1 MDLISPY
8 YMDMCIE
15 GDKVYA
21 CGLFGVVNYS
31 LDRGQTWQIRTTYTD
46 EMLNSITS
54 FGNTVIT
61 AGTGGIIRYS
71 NDGGKNWGIPEKIV
85 TATIKSVV
93 LIDELNAI
101 AVGNLGVILKT
112 SNGGKSWTQIFG
124 ISTSSDIFSAFVT
137 ESKKIL
143 IATIDG
149 QIYKSDDYG
158 ENWIEIN
165 IPIGFINPRKFTY
178 SFDKVIYLLT
188 DNVLLK
194 SIDEGETWIYYSNP
208 IRKSDFCSFTENGNG
223 FIGGAFYNSKLLRME
238 KDTSVVDT
246 INVTEYY
253 GEIFKPA
260 FKDLK
265 YFDKKN
271 AIAVGVYGAIFSTE
285 DAGKTWKQISYFY
298 TYPPNGQI
306 SAIYFINDSIG
317 FMGTDRE
324 SLYKTTNKG
333 NTWNYIRKDKNRG
346 ELSSISSIF
355 FFDENVGML
364 KSEQWDGTLLITYD
378 GGLNFIRDTV
388 SRQLNGATFGFDLL
402 YDSTFFFIG
411 WRYFYNVWHTYYGLR
426 EFNGSWLNKGV
437 FDSCQLASRYF
448 LRNKIFLSG
457 YFIDSCKLPEEPY
470 MYYRGLIV
478 KSEDNCKT
486 WKKTFF
492 DTIDVIRSVEFV
504 DDSLGYAFSNSY
516 INGIEDSTIVFRTT
530 DGGESWHFFS
540 NDTNIIRKIAILRN
554 HNGKYAIGYGK
565 NKKYLFTTDYGA
577 TWSPLPISTSYTIM
591 GIYATDNYFYL
602 KGICGTYNIMIR
614 MKLKD
619 EYISVKEETQSLP
632 APLAYMS
639 LPYPNPANE
648 YTNFDIVWD
657 KRYDINENSFSIT
670 NVFGQKFDN
679 PKLEILGRNDNRA
692 TIRWNTNGI
701 PAGLYIFKL
710 ELDGYQRVQ
719 KVVLNK

>member
-8 YMDMCIE
+8 YMDICKTSDNKTYI
-15 GDKVYA
+15 
-21 CGLFGVVNYS
+21 CGSPGVVYFSDN
-31 LDRGQTWQIRTTYTD
+31 RGQTWSIGKTD
-46 EMLNSITS
+46 SYGIFLSISALGNSAITVGYFGEISFTLDGGTKWNKPQKITS
-54 FGNTVIT
+54 QKLN
-61 AGTGGIIRYS
+61 
-71 NDGGKNWGIPEKIV
+71 
-85 TATIKSVV
+85 SVV
-93 LIDELNAI
+93 LIDENI
-101 AVGNLGVILKT
+101 GVAFGDNGTIIKTTDSGRNWNQIQSEIL
-112 SNGGKSWTQIFG
+112 SNILY
-124 ISTSSDIFSAFVT
+124 ALVT
-137 ESKKIL
+137 ESKKII
-143 IATIDG
+143 IATSDG
-149 QIYKSDDYG
+149 NIYKSFDFGDS
-158 ENWIEIN
+158 WSKVT
-165 IPIGFINPRKFTY
+165 IPVGFANPRKFAY
-178 SFDKVIYLLT
+178 SLDKIIYLLT
-188 DNVLLK
+188 DNKILK
-194 SIDEGETWIYYSNP
+194 STDEGETWHFFNNPNRKYDFIY
-208 IRKSDFCSFTENGNG
+208 FTRDGNG
-223 FIGGAFYNSKLLRME
+223 YIGGSQFNTKLVRV
-238 KDTSVVDT
+238 KNDTIVVDT
-246 INVTEYY
+246 INITAKFDEVLDTPIKGLVFFDESE
-253 GEIFKPA
+253 GLA
-260 FKDLK
+260 FGTYNFISKTYNKGDSWDL
-265 YFDKKN
+265 
-271 AIAVGVYGAIFSTE
+271 
-285 DAGKTWKQISYFY
+285 ISYFN
-298 TYPPNGQI
+298 TYGSDMPLSSI
-306 SAIYFINDSIG
+306 FFLNDSVG
-317 FMGTDRE
+317 FVGTKNE
-324 SLYKTTNKG
+324 ILYKTTNRG
-333 NTWNYIRKDKNRG
+333 ITWDYIKKDSLRDCF
-346 ELSSISSIF
+346 SSILSIF

-364 KSEQWDGTLLITYD
+364 NSYEWDGTLLKTYD
-378 GGLNFIRDTV
+378 GGRTVKRDTV
-388 SRQLNGATFGFDLL
+388 SRQLNGATFDFNFIH
-402 YDSTFFFIG
+402 DSTFLFIG
-411 WRYFYNVWHTYYGLR
+411 WRWFDNVWHTYYGLR

-516 INGIEDSTIVFRTT
+516 INGKEDSTIVFRTT

-614 MKLKD
+614 IKLKD

-679 PKLEILGRNDNRA
+679 TKLEILGRNDNRA